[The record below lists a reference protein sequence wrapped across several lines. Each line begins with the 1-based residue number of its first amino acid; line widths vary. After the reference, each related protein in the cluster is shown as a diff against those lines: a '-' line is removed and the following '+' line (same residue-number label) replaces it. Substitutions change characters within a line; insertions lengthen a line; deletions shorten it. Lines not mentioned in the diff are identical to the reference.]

1 MSRSSQPFSNR
12 RMLRLAVCRGGGLH
26 AVLGSRV
33 AAAALRTRTLA
44 TLDTPFISDTI
55 PLAEGTLGTVEE
67 LLAEVGQK
75 VEEMEVVA
83 VVETDKVSLDIKA
96 SQSGVIKAVL
106 VSVGDEVKEKQPL
119 YTLEE

>member
-1 MSRSSQPFSNR
+1 
-12 RMLRLAVCRGGGLH
+12 MLRLAVCRGGGLH

-33 AAAALRTRTLA
+33 VAAALRTRTLA